1 MFCTQELIQVMY
13 VKEVYVKNNIYN
25 PFRFHFDVGV
35 QEVQGVPA
43 HSLSVTGFQSLTVY
57 QNTT

>member
-1 MFCTQELIQVMY
+1 MY